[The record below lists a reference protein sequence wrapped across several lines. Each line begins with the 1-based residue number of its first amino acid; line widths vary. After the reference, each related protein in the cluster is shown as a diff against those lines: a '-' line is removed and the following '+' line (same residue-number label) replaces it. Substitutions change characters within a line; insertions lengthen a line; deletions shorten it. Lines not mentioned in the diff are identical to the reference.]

1 MYIVGLTGNVA
12 AGKSAV
18 ARIWRESGVPVVSA
32 DELAREAVAPGS
44 SGLEAVVEEFGP
56 HLVQEDGTLDRPALR
71 TRVFGDAEARRMLE
85 EILHPRIQ
93 DLRDAWLDAQE
104 EKGEPLVVAEIP
116 LLYEVAA
123 QGEVDG
129 VVLVDA
135 PEPLRLER
143 MMAHRGLSREE
154 SLQIMAAQMDPRAKR
169 RQADWILE
177 NDGSL
182 ELLRKRA
189 EGLLESI
196 RREVDG
202 S

>member
-18 ARIWRESGVPVVSA
+18 ARIWREAGVPVVSA

-56 HLVQEDGTLDRPALR
+56 HLILEDGTLDRPALR
-71 TRVFGDAEARRMLE
+71 TRVFGDPEARRKLE

-93 DLRDAWLDAQE
+93 DLRDAWLDAQD

-135 PEPLRLER
+135 PEPLRLDR
-143 MMAHRGLSREE
+143 MMAHRGLTREE

-182 ELLRKRA
+182 ELLHQRA
-189 EGLLESI
+189 ERLLESI
-196 RREVDG
+196 RREVGG

>member
-44 SGLEAVVEEFGP
+44 SGLDAVVETFGP
-56 HLVQEDGTLDRPALR
+56 HLVQEDGTLDRSALR
-71 TRVFGDAEARRMLE
+71 TRVFGDAEARTRLE

-93 DLRDAWLDAQE
+93 DLRDAWLDAQDE
-104 EKGEPLVVAEIP
+104 NGESLVVAEIP

-143 MMAHRGLSREE
+143 MMAHRGLTREE

-189 EGLLESI
+189 EELLQSI
-196 RREVDG
+196 RHEVDR

>member
-44 SGLEAVVEEFGP
+44 SGLEAVIAEFGS
-56 HLVQEDGTLDRPALR
+56 HLVQDDGTLDRPALR
-71 TRVFGDAEARRMLE
+71 SRVFGDPEARRKLE

-93 DLRDAWLDAQE
+93 DLRDEWLDAQE
-104 EKGEPLVVAEIP
+104 GNGEPLVVAEIP
-116 LLYEVAA
+116 LLFEVAA

-143 MMAHRGLSREE
+143 MMAHRGLTREE

-182 ELLRKRA
+182 ELLRTRA
-189 EGLLESI
+189 EGLLASI
-196 RREVDG
+196 RHEVGG